1 VSSPAPSDR
10 QEAGDSRRSSTGEW
24 APCEEKEEEKAAA
37 AGGGIDLLPPPLRES
52 RGGRPQ
58 ARYSFFFYSG
68 RKGCF
73 LFPPVL
79 SGKRVGS
86 TVLGRWVLRATPA
99 DGVNF
104 IPYMMLLGVE

>member
-58 ARYSFFFYSG
+58 ARYSFFFTRAG
-68 RKGCF
+68 KGVFYFRRFCQ
-73 LFPPVL
+73 VKEWAQL
-79 SGKRVGS
+79 SSVGGS
-86 TVLGRWVLRATPA
+86 LEQLQR
-99 DGVNF
+99 
-104 IPYMMLLGVE
+104 ME